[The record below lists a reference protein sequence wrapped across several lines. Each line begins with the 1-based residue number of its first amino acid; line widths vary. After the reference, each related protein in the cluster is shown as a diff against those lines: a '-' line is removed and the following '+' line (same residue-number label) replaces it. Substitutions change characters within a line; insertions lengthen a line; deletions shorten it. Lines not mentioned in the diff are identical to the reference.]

1 MTRHRRKTKISLAPV
16 GRYDI
21 RDAAMPPGDSLGEP
35 TGTRRRNTRIAAIPD
50 PYEPGRRL
58 LATVNIRT
66 DLLELEY
73 SHNRISESALRVG
86 RQIQQKLEALS
97 RVGAG
102 NQWSQGDRVDQ
113 YQRHEEVIVTKLE
126 AARDAESLFNWI
138 GRSLGRDSL
147 DRKILRNLLGDNMS
161 YGAVAVLHGKRGD
174 RGVRYIAERFRDA
187 LETLA
192 EAQAAKGYTRY

>member
-1 MTRHRRKTKISLAPV
+1 
-16 GRYDI
+16 
-21 RDAAMPPGDSLGEP
+21 MPPGDSLGEP
-35 TGTRRRNTRIAAIPD
+35 TATRRRDTRVAAVSD

-58 LATVNIRT
+58 LSTVNIRT

-73 SHNRISESALRVG
+73 AHARISEAALRVG

-113 YQRHEEVIVTKLE
+113 YQRHEEVIVAKLE
-126 AARDAESLFNWI
+126 AARAAESLFSWI
-138 GRSLGRDSL
+138 GRCLGQHSL
-147 DRKILRNLLGDNMS
+147 DRKILRNILGDNMS

-187 LETLA
+187 LEILA
-192 EAQAAKGYTRY
+192 EAQAARGVRL